1 MAELDD
7 LEMQVRRLRD
17 QLARLEQE
25 HADLVVELSE
35 FESLYTARVG
45 PLQAKLEEAQLH
57 SAEYKLRIELLQW
70 RGASLAPSQLE
81 AEVEY
86 RLRDQRRHAHTAY
99 EQAEAAQRATAA
111 APIDAERAAN
121 LDLKQIYRELAKRTH
136 PDLATDDLDRAAREQ
151 QMKTINALYANRDL
165 EALRGVLRQLGAED
179 DRRREPSQERAARLT
194 REHDRLVAAIK
205 HVKSE
210 IAELNHS
217 AMMSLKLDT
226 ALGRS
231 RRRDV
236 LGEVAAKVQTQLSE
250 AEQELSQLIARFRE
264 LVEANGLT
272 N

>member
-7 LEMQVRRLRD
+7 LEMQVRRLSD

-35 FESLYTARVG
+35 FETLYTARVG
-45 PLQAKLEEAQLH
+45 PLQAKLEAAQLH
-57 SAEYKLRIELLQW
+57 SAEYRLRIELLQW
-70 RGASLAPSQLE
+70 RGSSLAPSQLE

-86 RLRDQRRHAHTAY
+86 RLRDQRQHAHTAY
-99 EQAEAAQRATAA
+99 EQAEAAQHANAA
-111 APIDAERAAN
+111 APIDSAAH

-136 PDLATDDLDRAAREQ
+136 PDLAADDLDRAAREQ
-151 QMKTINALYANRDL
+151 QMKTINGLYANRNL

-179 DRRREPSQERAARLT
+179 DRRREPPQECAARLT
-194 REHDRLVAAIK
+194 QEHDRLTAAIK

-217 AMMSLKLDT
+217 AMMSLKLDY
-226 ALGRS
+226 ALERS
-231 RRRDV
+231 RRRDA

-264 LVEANGLT
+264 MVEETGLARE
-272 N
+272 